1 MIDPNVLKNTLA
13 NPEFDG
19 LYSLKALS
27 VSTGDYESNK
37 PYDFLRQP
45 RLKEYLHKSLVLNIL
60 TTRKTQGRNGDTF
73 VNKQLVY
80 RYAMWVSD
88 EFYDLVISVFDAM
101 LHGQTQKAESIIKI
115 YTGHE
120 ADHEDSLAAKLNL
133 PKAKIKPYFD
143 ILRGA
148 EIVVGKPRHQA
159 DRMIYDRGRNQGE
172 HIKGKHGDTLL
183 FNDSIIDVFPKQ
195 TIWM

>member
-1 MIDPNVLKNTLA
+1 M
-13 NPEFDG
+13 
-19 LYSLKALS
+19 
-27 VSTGDYESNK
+27 
-37 PYDFLRQP
+37 
-45 RLKEYLHKSLVLNIL
+45 
-60 TTRKTQGRNGDTF
+60 
-73 VNKQLVY
+73 NKQLVY

-120 ADHEDSLAAKLNL
+120 ADHVDSLAAKLNI
-133 PKAKIKPYFD
+133 PKVKVKPYFD

-159 DRMIYDRGRNQGE
+159 DRMIYDRGRNQGG